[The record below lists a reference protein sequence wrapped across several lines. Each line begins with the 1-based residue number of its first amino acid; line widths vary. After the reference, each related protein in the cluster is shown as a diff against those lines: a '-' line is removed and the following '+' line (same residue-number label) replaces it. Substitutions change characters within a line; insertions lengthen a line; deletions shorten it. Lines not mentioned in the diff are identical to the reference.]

1 MKVPLQKEE
10 MKMSKDRA
18 IIDIM
23 LELTD
28 VDAGDDEL
36 EIMVGGDTQVDIHD
50 FDCSNEDE
58 FLLGY
63 LDSMMGGNE

>member
-1 MKVPLQKEE
+1 MKAPLQKEE

-18 IIDIM
+18 MMDIM
-23 LELTD
+23 LELSD
-28 VDAGDDEL
+28 IDAGDDEL

-50 FDCSNEDE
+50 FDYSNDDE

>member
-18 IIDIM
+18 IMDIM

>member
-1 MKVPLQKEE
+1 
-10 MKMSKDRA
+10 MSKDRA

-36 EIMVGGDTQVDIHD
+36 EILVGGDTQVDIHD

>member
-1 MKVPLQKEE
+1 
-10 MKMSKDRA
+10 MSKDRA

>member
-1 MKVPLQKEE
+1 
-10 MKMSKDRA
+10 MSKDRA
-18 IIDIM
+18 IMDIM

>member
-1 MKVPLQKEE
+1 MNKG
-10 MKMSKDRA
+10 RA